1 MASVTSNLT
10 KLSSQSPAFNP
21 NRTILQR
28 DQSSSP
34 LPPSASAPS
43 AASASAYGSRSRSTS
58 PFRVGSA
65 GGNSAG
71 GTPGGA
77 SSRQQQGG
85 RGRMRYPIKPN
96 NTHSNAIAKHTFEF
110 NG

>member
-21 NRTILQR
+21 NRILQR
-28 DQSSSP
+28 DDQSSSP
-34 LPPSASAPS
+34 LPPSASAAVS
-43 AASASAYGSRSRSTS
+43 AAYGSRSRSTS

-65 GGNSAG
+65 GGNSVNN
-71 GTPGGA
+71 TPGGGA

>member
-34 LPPSASAPS
+34 VPPSASS
-43 AASASAYGSRSRSTS
+43 AAAYGSRSRSTS
-58 PFRVGSA
+58 PFRV
-65 GGNSAG
+65 GNSAG

>member
-34 LPPSASAPS
+34 VPPSASASS
-43 AASASAYGSRSRSTS
+43 ALAYGSSRSRSTS
-58 PFRVGSA
+58 PFRV
-65 GGNSAG
+65 GNSAG

-77 SSRQQQGG
+77 SSRQQGG
-85 RGRMRYPIKPN
+85 RGQRMRYPIKPN